1 MKIIEIITLP
11 NGGHRNVIGD
21 YDIIPEGWAVV
32 PDSLNTPNF
41 PFGEIT
47 TKEVDGVVTVAS
59 WTPNPIPTP
68 EEPEPE
74 IDIEPSAEEL
84 LNILLG
90 VNE

>member
-11 NGGHRNVIGD
+11 NGGHRNQTGD
-21 YDIIPEGWAVV
+21 FDTIPEGWAVV
-32 PDSLNTPNF
+32 PDNLNTPNF

-47 TKEVDGVVTVAS
+47 TKEIDGVVTVAS

-68 EEPEPE
+68 EEEPE
-74 IDIEPSAEEL
+74 IDTEPSAEEL